1 MDARPTLGRVGEDL
15 AADLYRRLGFV
26 VVERNYR
33 CPHGEID
40 VVARRGRT
48 LVFCEV
54 KTRSTNRWGQ
64 PCEAVGAVKQTR
76 LRRLAAH
83 WLGERR
89 PGPVQVRFDVVS
101 VIVRGAGTEVTHI
114 PDAF

>member
-1 MDARPTLGRVGEDL
+1 MDARPALGRAGEDL

-26 VVERNYR
+26 VVGRNYR
-33 CPHGEID
+33 CAHGEID
-40 VVARRGRT
+40 LVARRGRT

-54 KTRSTNRWGQ
+54 KTRTTDRWGQ
-64 PCEAVGAVKQTR
+64 PSEAVGAVKQAR

-83 WLGERR
+83 WLGECR

-101 VIVRGAGTEVTHI
+101 VIVRGARTEVTHI